1 MKKRFISAILAAAM
15 CLALAACGGN
25 NAGNTSGG
33 NAGGNNAGNTSGG
46 NAGGAAAETDWPS
59 KQAVT
64 VVLPYS
70 AGGDTDT
77 YCRQLCKMLTE
88 ELGQNFVAVNTTGG
102 AGVVASSSVL
112 AAPND
117 GYTLLFH
124 HTGTMLTQEAAGSN
138 EFSFLDDFE
147 VVATVAKDETYALIV
162 KADSEWQTT
171 EDLVNWAKA
180 NPGKLRYSITYFGA
194 THAVAE
200 AMQRTMGIEMNN
212 IDVGSDTGER
222 LTAFMA
228 NQCDVLVVNFMN
240 IADYVEN
247 GDFRVLGICAEERL
261 PGLEEFPTLKEQ
273 GYEVLQPKQYE
284 VRAPKGTDPAII
296 AKLSAAIEKVASSD
310 EFASVLKTYYAQ
322 AFYRDGATTVAEDS
336 ALVEEMKE
344 YFAQ

>member
-1 MKKRFISAILAAAM
+1 MKKLISAALVAAM
-15 CLALAACGGN
+15 CLSLTACGGSTGSSNNNSNSN
-25 NAGNTSGG
+25 NANTATEAQAFS
-33 NAGGNNAGNTSGG
+33 
-46 NAGGAAAETDWPS
+46 ETDWPS

-64 VVLPYS
+64 VVVPYS

-77 YCRQLCKMLTE
+77 YCRQLSALLTK
-88 ELGQNFVAVNTTGG
+88 ELGQNFVVVNTTGG

-112 AAPND
+112 AAKPD
-117 GYTLLFH
+117 GYTMLFH

-138 EFSFLDDFE
+138 EFSFLNDFE

-162 KADSEWQTT
+162 KADSEWETT

-180 NPGKLRYSITYFGA
+180 HPGELRYSITYYGA

-200 AMQRTMGIEMNN
+200 AMQRTMGIEMNS

-228 NQCDVLVVNFMN
+228 NQCDCLVVNFMN

-261 PGLEEFPTLKEQ
+261 PGLEDFPTLKEQ

-284 VRAPKGTDPAII
+284 VRMPKGTDQAIVD
-296 AKLSAAIEKVASSD
+296 KLAAAIEKVTASE
-310 EFASVLKTYYAQ
+310 EFGDVLATYYAQ
-322 AFYRDGATTVAEDS
+322 PFYRDGATTIAEDC
-336 ALVEEMKE
+336 AMVEEMKE

>member
-1 MKKRFISAILAAAM
+1 MKKRIISAILATAM

-25 NAGNTSGG
+25 GSTGGGNAGGGNAGNTSGG
-33 NAGGNNAGNTSGG
+33 NTGGGG
-46 NAGGAAAETDWPS
+46 AAETDWPS

-77 YCRQLCKMLTE
+77 YCRQMCKQLTE

-112 AAPND
+112 TAPND

-147 VVATVAKDETYALIV
+147 VVATVAKDETYALICR
-162 KADSEWQTT
+162 ADSPWQTAG
-171 EDLVNWAKA
+171 DMVSWAKEH
-180 NPGKLRYSITYFGA
+180 PGELRYSITYFGA

-212 IDVGSDTGER
+212 IDVGSDTAER
-222 LTAFMA
+222 LVAFMA
-228 NQCDVLVVNFMN
+228 DQCDVLVVNFMN

-310 EFASVLKTYYAQ
+310 EFSAILETYYARS
-322 AFYRDGATTVAEDS
+322 FYRDGATTIAEDS
-336 ALVEEMKE
+336 AMVEEMKE
-344 YFAQ
+344 YFAE